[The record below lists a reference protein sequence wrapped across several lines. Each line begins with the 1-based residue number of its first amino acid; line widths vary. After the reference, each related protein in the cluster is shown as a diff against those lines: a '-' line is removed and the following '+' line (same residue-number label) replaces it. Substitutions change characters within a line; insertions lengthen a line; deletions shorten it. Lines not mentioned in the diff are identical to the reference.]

1 LTLELKVP
9 PAAVFVIV
17 LAVMRGAAALV
28 PAAEFS
34 LHHAGRFAALAAVVG
49 IAIGIAGIIA
59 FRRHGTTVHPM
70 RPETASAVV
79 DTGIYG
85 HSRNPMYLGL
95 SVLLAAWGLWLANG
109 AALAMV
115 PVFVAYLTRFQ
126 ILPEERAM
134 LGNFG
139 EQYAGYMARVR
150 RWL

>member
-1 LTLELKVP
+1 MTLELKVP
-9 PAAVFVIV
+9 PAAVFVIA
-17 LAVMRGAAALV
+17 LAAMRGTAALV

-34 LHHAGRFAALAAVVG
+34 LHHAGRLAALAAVAG

-70 RPETASAVV
+70 RPETASVVV
-79 DTGIYG
+79 DTGIYR

-95 SVLLAAWGLWLANG
+95 TVLLAAWGLWLANG
-109 AALAMV
+109 AALALV

-134 LGNFG
+134 LRSFG